1 MRSSAGG
8 DYNVSMR
15 FRRLGPAAG
24 VCLVVTTAVTLAGA
38 AGVAQA
44 ATITV
49 GPGDSY
55 TKIEAAGAGDE
66 VVIAPGTYKFRV
78 YLTKQGTAAQ
88 PIVIRAQDPAQPPV
102 WDLGDTLVE
111 DAPGSYTAGDRGR
124 GCWQFSGAAYVHVS
138 GLVITGCHTA
148 SANSA
153 GVRYYNGAHG
163 IVLTDILFHDNDNG
177 LTGGSQASDI
187 TVEFCE
193 FDHNGSLMAS
203 SSAPSHNIYIYG
215 GTFALRYSYVHDPV
229 QAQNFHVRA
238 RQSTIEYNWFARAK
252 SYAGDLMTDDDNS
265 GAETQT
271 MLLRGNVI
279 VQGDGQSN
287 TSQIVAVYNDGGATG
302 LTLNVKLVY
311 NTFIGPASNG
321 RAALV
326 HLSNADGT
334 TMNAE
339 LDDNIIWRT
348 TRATI
353 VEDAANGHVT
363 GTNNWLQTGAD
374 ATGLAAGVTGA
385 DPGFRNAAQND
396 FTLAAGSAAIGAAAT
411 TVGDLP
417 DREYY
422 RDETTAR
429 QYRARATA
437 KDLGAFESTTA
448 SAPVGP
454 YGTPVPPGTG
464 GAGGGGA
471 GGAVAGSGGAGG
483 GGRAGGSGGGRA
495 TGGTGTGGVSGAAGR
510 AGTGGGASGGTPG
523 GAGTGGV
530 SGVAGRTGTGG
541 AASGGTAGSPSH
553 GGAGGTTQ
561 PNGSG
566 GAGHAGASGAATG
579 GASGG
584 NSGGCSCGV
593 ARGEPG
599 ALALIGL
606 GFLIGWA
613 RRRPARA
620 VAAGN
625 APGRAS
631 GR

>member
-1 MRSSAGG
+1 MRSSAGA
-8 DYNVSMR
+8 DYNVPMR
-15 FRRLGPAAG
+15 FRRLGPVAG
-24 VCLVVTTAVTLAGA
+24 VILLVVTVAEA
-38 AGVAQA
+38 AGPARA
-44 ATITV
+44 ATIMV

-55 TKIEAAGAGDE
+55 TKIEAAVAGDE

-78 YLTKQGTAAQ
+78 YLTRQGTAAQ
-88 PIVIRAQDPAQPPV
+88 PIVIRAQDPAHPPV
-102 WDLGDTLVE
+102 WDLGDALVE
-111 DAPGSYTAGDRGR
+111 DAPGSYSAGDRGR

-138 GLVITGCHTA
+138 GLVLTGCHTA

-153 GVRYYNGAHG
+153 GVRYYNGSHG

-193 FDHNGSLMAS
+193 FDRNGSLMAS
-203 SSAPSHNIYIYG
+203 SSAPSHNIYVYG

-229 QAQNFHVRA
+229 QAQNFHIRA

-252 SYAGDLMTDDDNS
+252 SYAGDLMTDDDND
-265 GAETQT
+265 GPETQT

-279 VQGDGQSN
+279 VQGEGQSN

-311 NTFIGPASNG
+311 NTFIGAASNG

-353 VEDAANGHVT
+353 VEDTTAGHVS
-363 GTNNWLQTGAD
+363 GTNNWLQAGAD
-374 ATGLAAGVTGA
+374 AAGLAASVSGA

-396 FTLAAGSAAIGAAAT
+396 FTLAAGSAAIGAAVT

-417 DREYY
+417 DREHY
-422 RDETTAR
+422 RDEATAR

-437 KDLGAFESTTA
+437 RDLGAFESTTT

-454 YGTPVPPGTG
+454 YGMPPPSGTG
-464 GAGGGGA
+464 GAGGAVSNGG
-471 GGAVAGSGGAGG
+471 GGTAGSGGMN
-483 GGRAGGSGGGRA
+483 GGSGGGTSA
-495 TGGTGTGGVSGAAGR
+495 
-510 AGTGGGASGGTPG
+510 
-523 GAGTGGV
+523 
-530 SGVAGRTGTGG
+530 
-541 AASGGTAGSPSH
+541 
-553 GGAGGTTQ
+553 GGAGG
-561 PNGSG
+561 PSPASG
-566 GAGHAGASGAATG
+566 GAVAVGGGSGAG
-579 GASGG
+579 GAS
-584 NSGGCSCGV
+584 SGGSVQPGPKIDGDGCGCGV
-593 ARGEPG
+593 APHDARELTLVQV
-599 ALALIGL
+599 ALALW
-606 GFLIGWA
+606 WA
-613 RRRPARA
+613 RRRPRA
-620 VAAGN
+620 TAGGG
-625 APGRAS
+625 PS
-631 GR
+631 

>member
-1 MRSSAGG
+1 
-8 DYNVSMR
+8 MR
-15 FRRLGPAAG
+15 FRRLGPVAG
-24 VCLVVTTAVTLAGA
+24 VILLVVTVAGA
-38 AGVAQA
+38 ARPARA
-44 ATITV
+44 ATIMV

-55 TKIEAAGAGDE
+55 TKIEAAAAGDE

-78 YLTKQGTAAQ
+78 YLTRQGTAAQ
-88 PIVIRAQDPAQPPV
+88 PIIIRAQDPAHPPV
-102 WDLGDTLVE
+102 WDLGDGLVE
-111 DAPGSYTAGDRGR
+111 DAPGSYSAGDRGR

-138 GLVITGCHTA
+138 GLVLTGCHTA

-153 GVRYYNGAHG
+153 GVRYYNGSHG

-193 FDHNGSLMAS
+193 FDRNGSLMAS
-203 SSAPSHNIYIYG
+203 SSAPSHNIYVYG

-229 QAQNFHVRA
+229 QAQNFHIRA

-252 SYAGDLMTDDDNS
+252 SYAGDLMTDDDND
-265 GAETQT
+265 GPETQT

-279 VQGDGQSN
+279 VQGEGQSN

-339 LDDNIIWRT
+339 LHDNIIWRT

-353 VEDAANGHVT
+353 VEDTTAGHVS
-363 GTNNWLQTGAD
+363 GTNNWLPAGAD
-374 ATGLAAGVTGA
+374 ATGLAASVSGA

-422 RDETTAR
+422 RDEATAR

-437 KDLGAFESTTA
+437 RDLGAFESTTT

-454 YGTPVPPGTG
+454 YGMPAPSGTG
-464 GAGGGGA
+464 GAGGAVSNGG
-471 GGAVAGSGGAGG
+471 
-483 GGRAGGSGGGRA
+483 
-495 TGGTGTGGVSGAAGR
+495 
-510 AGTGGGASGGTPG
+510 
-523 GAGTGGV
+523 
-530 SGVAGRTGTGG
+530 
-541 AASGGTAGSPSH
+541 GGTAGS
-553 GGAGGTTQ
+553 GGM
-561 PNGSG
+561 NEGSG
-566 GAGHAGASGAATG
+566 GGTAAG
-579 GASGG
+579 GADQLHSE
-584 NSGGCSCGV
+584 
-593 ARGEPG
+593 AIWRT
-599 ALALIGL
+599 A
-606 GFLIGWA
+606 
-613 RRRPARA
+613 
-620 VAAGN
+620 
-625 APGRAS
+625 
-631 GR
+631 